1 MMIMMMIVIIITA
14 TTTTTH
20 LFRIQKIRKI
30 SLSRLKGKI
39 KCHRNLIISMIYIIS
54 NKVNQFLIRSDQ
66 LFQFSAYRQT
76 DTHAHTY
83 TRWRGNNN
91 VGNICIISSK
101 WSLSTLDEL
110 IMYVCSETKQMLTMR
125 TFNMQHMWL
134 CGCCCKVVILI
145 W

>member
-1 MMIMMMIVIIITA
+1 MA

-54 NKVNQFLIRSDQ
+54 TKVNQFLIRSDE

-76 DTHAHTY
+76 HAHTH

-91 VGNICIISSK
+91 LDNICIISSK
-101 WSLSTLDEL
+101 
-110 IMYVCSETKQMLTMR
+110 
-125 TFNMQHMWL
+125 
-134 CGCCCKVVILI
+134 
-145 W
+145 